1 MKKRILSIILFLVV
15 CLGAEAVTRKELTQ
29 EVLSKI
35 GIKQEIIDETIKLD
49 EKFAGKSIFNMDEDE
64 LDARIKI
71 MEEILEK
78 DDRNFDLNDEH
89 FTIYILS

>member
-15 CLGAEAVTRKELTQ
+15 SLGVEAVTRKELTQ

-49 EKFAGKSIFNMDEDE
+49 EKFA
-64 LDARIKI
+64 
-71 MEEILEK
+71 
-78 DDRNFDLNDEH
+78 
-89 FTIYILS
+89 